1 MLCCSFASLIFI
13 NIHTF
18 PIRFRSGVWNIY
30 RIYIGYICADTN
42 TVETEWSENIEINDR
57 TVRFQLDTGAK
68 CNVLPLTTFKE
79 LGLNCDQL
87 ALSKTNLKS
96 YSGHRVKP
104 VGNII
109 LQCKYQ
115 DHVSYNSFE
124 VVDLPSEPILGSASC
139 SAMGLVKRTWLQI

>member
-1 MLCCSFASLIFI
+1 MNAVETCSSDSESEVLFL
-13 NIHTF
+13 
-18 PIRFRSGVWNIY
+18 
-30 RIYIGYICADTN
+30 GYICADIN

-57 TVRFQLDTGAK
+57 TIRFQLDTGAK

-115 DHVSYNSFE
+115 DHVSDNSFE

-139 SAMGLVKRTWLQI
+139 SAMGLVKRTWLQT